1 MAFSYQFGA
10 NPPIDYP
17 RLLIADTVALNHIF
31 EDSEIQAATLMQ
43 ALQYQSGM
51 FWSGAQGQN
60 LPVSPVSYLRIAALL
75 LDSIASNKA
84 RLSSISRILDINL
97 NTGVSAQALR
107 DQANEYRDMD
117 DNAGAFM
124 IIEQC
129 NDVFSFR
136 DRFWKQVQ
144 RQSSGNA

>member
-10 NPPIDYP
+10 NPPIDLP

-31 EDSEIQAATLMQ
+31 EDSEIQLATLAQ
-43 ALQYQSGM
+43 TLQYQSGM
-51 FWSGAQGQN
+51 FWSGSLGRN
-60 LPVSPVSYLRIAALL
+60 LPTAPVAYLRIAAML
-75 LDSIASNKA
+75 LDCIASNKA

-107 DQANEYRDMD
+107 DQANQWRDVD
-117 DNAGAFM
+117 DNSGAIM

-129 NDVFSFR
+129 NDVFSYR

-144 RQSSGNA
+144 RQSAGNV